1 MTKRLL
7 ISRCNTA
14 KRLLSPILTA
24 LPKHSTSLHAIHE
37 LVAESSHMLATG
49 TDMLPVAV
57 GKCTTTMTTL
67 TGESSSSIYNAR
79 LLRLDVESKL
89 HHVGILHHILFIHLP
104 LEIRGIRWPVFRS
117 RVGMMTSFRI
127 WIWAMSDLYQI
138 NFDLFDWSR

>member
-14 KRLLSPILTA
+14 NRLLSPILTA
-24 LPKHSTSLHAIHE
+24 SPKHSASLHAIHE
-37 LVAESSHMLATG
+37 LVAESSHISPTG

-67 TGESSSSIYNAR
+67 IGESSSSIYNAR

-89 HHVGILHHILFIHLP
+89 HHVAILHHIHFIHQYLRTRQALP
-104 LEIRGIRWPVFRS
+104 
-117 RVGMMTSFRI
+117 
-127 WIWAMSDLYQI
+127 
-138 NFDLFDWSR
+138 N